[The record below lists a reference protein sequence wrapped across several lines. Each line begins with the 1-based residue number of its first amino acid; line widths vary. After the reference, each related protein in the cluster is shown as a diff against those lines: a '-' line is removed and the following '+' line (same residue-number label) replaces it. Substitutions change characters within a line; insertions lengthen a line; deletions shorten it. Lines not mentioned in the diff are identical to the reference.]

1 MISLILSVVLGAA
14 LVGGLLIR
22 RSAPWVGFALV
33 VVSAIGIYFAWR
45 PDDLSRIAQA
55 LGVGRGADLLL
66 YIWVVVSFLALVALM
81 LRLRALNER
90 LTELARKLALATTHD
105 PIRQTAT
112 NKQSAQP
119 GSN

>member
-22 RSAPWVGFALV
+22 RSAPWVGIAMAV
-33 VVSAIGIYFAWR
+33 ASAVGIYFAWV
-45 PDDLSRIAQA
+45 PDDLSRIAHA

-81 LRLRALNER
+81 LRLRLLNEQ
-90 LTELARKLALATTHD
+90 LTELARKLALATARNGAAPGERAPGDETH
-105 PIRQTAT
+105 PT
-112 NKQSAQP
+112 
-119 GSN
+119 